1 VLSNSSGSKRLLLPP
16 VAKCSHYKT
25 PKSPFQKKSLQNPLS
40 KKRKTMDC
48 CLVGSVVAQRGGRR
62 EQEQMWSTGAGTLNP
77 FHLCKR
83 RKVVRRLLLLF
94 TVCLQQRLAPGFLVK
109 LRACLVW
116 MLKLNKYCSNFIL
129 FDKKFP
135 ILD

>member
-1 VLSNSSGSKRLLLPP
+1 M
-16 VAKCSHYKT
+16 CHYKT
-25 PKSPFQKKSLQNPLS
+25 PKSPFQKKVFLTCFQ

-62 EQEQMWSTGAGTLNP
+62 EPEQMWSTGAGTLTP

-94 TVCLQQRLAPGFLVK
+94 TVCLQQRLAPGLLVK
-109 LRACLVW
+109 LRFFLTEP
-116 MLKLNKYCSNFIL
+116 NKR
-129 FDKKFP
+129 KGGGGGTETP
-135 ILD
+135 